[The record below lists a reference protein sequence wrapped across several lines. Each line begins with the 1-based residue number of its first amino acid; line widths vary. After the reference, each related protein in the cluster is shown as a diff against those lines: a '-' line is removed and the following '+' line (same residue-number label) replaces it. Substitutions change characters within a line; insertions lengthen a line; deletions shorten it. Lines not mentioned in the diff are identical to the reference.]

1 MGNTVYTDVSLK
13 EGNEEV
19 NKWFTELLEKM
30 LIPESERTARTG
42 NYKPVINLIKKWRA
56 IEDFPGGQSN
66 IDNIGC
72 SRCYITGTEGHTI
85 FFESNGCHPELLI
98 EALAEEAQGYDSSVV
113 FEYVY
118 YDELGEDRG
127 GAAVRKRD
135 L

>member
-1 MGNTVYTDVSLK
+1 MLWGFNCFPPVLVPTEHGHGEQHGHGEDHGQPSCTECEQGRFQPQLK
-13 EGNEEV
+13 MRNCTSCPSG
-19 NKWFTELLEKM
+19 W
-30 LIPESERTARTG
+30 S
-42 NYKPVINLIKKWRA
+42 
-56 IEDFPGGQSN
+56 

-72 SRCYITGTEGHTI
+72 GRCYITGTEGHTI
-85 FFESNGCHPELLI
+85 FFESNGCPPEQLI